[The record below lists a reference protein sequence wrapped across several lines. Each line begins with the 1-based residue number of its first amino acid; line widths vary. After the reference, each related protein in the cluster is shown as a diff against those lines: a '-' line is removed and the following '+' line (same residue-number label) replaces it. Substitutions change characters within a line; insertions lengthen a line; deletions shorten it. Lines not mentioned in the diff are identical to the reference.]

1 MPQKTEEVNVQD
13 LMFELNVAE
22 LQLDFVLRP
31 HTAIYKSLKYIKE
44 KSCVLDVG
52 CAWGYLAKLLKP
64 KQCNVVGIEMDSK
77 VAKIAENYCNQ
88 VIVANLEDIE
98 TLQLLL
104 KNLSFD
110 VIVCLD
116 ILEHLVRPD
125 KFLVFLRKFLTPSG
139 RLIVSIPNVARFE
152 HRINLFFGKFNYE
165 NAGILCKGHLRFFT
179 ESTAKNLLSGTGY
192 KIIKT
197 EYTGLASMIKIFPKL
212 TAYQFLFVATL

>member
-1 MPQKTEEVNVQD
+1 LPQRIEGVNAQD

-44 KSCVLDVG
+44 KSRVLDVG

-64 KQCNVVGIEMDSK
+64 KQCNVVGIEIDSK

-98 TLQLLL
+98 TLQPLL

-110 VIVCLD
+110 VIICLD

-125 KFLVFLRKFLTPSG
+125 KFLVFFK
-139 RLIVSIPNVARFE
+139 
-152 HRINLFFGKFNYE
+152 
-165 NAGILCKGHLRFFT
+165 
-179 ESTAKNLLSGTGY
+179 
-192 KIIKT
+192 
-197 EYTGLASMIKIFPKL
+197 KIFNTQWKINCFYPECSKI
-212 TAYQFLFVATL
+212 